1 MTDTGEERNR
11 SHSRQWRPQPRVARP
26 QLTGAGA
33 MFSVET
39 PNTDDIAGHV
49 NTGVY
54 ALQFLI
60 IKENSR
66 WNVGLSVT
74 MKNG

>member
-33 MFSVET
+33 MFSVQT
-39 PNTDDIAGHV
+39 PDTDDIAGHV
-49 NTGVY
+49 NTGIY
-54 ALQFLI
+54 ALQF
-60 IKENSR
+60 
-66 WNVGLSVT
+66 
-74 MKNG
+74 